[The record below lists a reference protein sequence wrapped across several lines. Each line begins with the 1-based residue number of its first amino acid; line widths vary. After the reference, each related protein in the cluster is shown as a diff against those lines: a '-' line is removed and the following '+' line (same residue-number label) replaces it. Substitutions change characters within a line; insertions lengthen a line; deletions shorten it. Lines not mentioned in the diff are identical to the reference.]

1 MEATELQQISEQ
13 LRRIEA
19 LLGELTEQRSIKES
33 YSPSEVAQILN
44 KKPYTVREWCRLKRI
59 NATKRPYGR
68 GASDEWEI
76 SHQELERI
84 RAHGLLPI
92 PAKY

>member
-1 MEATELQQISEQ
+1 MEATELQRISEQ
-13 LRRIEA
+13 LQRIEA
-19 LLGELTEQRSIKES
+19 ALSELAGQRSTKES
-33 YSPSEVAQILN
+33 YSPSEVARVLG

-59 NATKRPYGR
+59 NAIKRPYGR

-76 SHQELERI
+76 SYEELERI